1 MGCIQIVIVT
11 SSWRRQWGFA
21 RDKTQR
27 PFFRARGGIQTD
39 LFHPGPADRQLVE
52 RLRIPV
58 DAPVV
63 LNPRGI
69 RGYVRNDTFFQAI
82 PLVLRRKPNVIFLGL
97 AMHGSPVA
105 EKWVERLHLGH
116 AVRLLPPVSR
126 SEVADLFRLAD
137 VAVSPSEHDGTP
149 NTLLEAM
156 ACGCI
161 SCRREYRVGPR
172 VD

>member
-1 MGCIQIVIVT
+1 M
-11 SSWRRQWGFA
+11 
-21 RDKTQR
+21 
-27 PFFRARGGIQTD
+27 
-39 LFHPGPADRQLVE
+39 
-52 RLRIPV
+52 
-58 DAPVV
+58 
-63 LNPRGI
+63 
-69 RGYVRNDTFFQAI
+69 
-82 PLVLRRKPNVIFLGL
+82 IFLGL

-156 ACGCI
+156 ACGSFPVAGNIESVREWIDDGENGLLCDPANPESLAAVI
-161 SCRREYRVGPR
+161 VRALDDAELRRKAKVRNQQLVAERADYQTVMAQAEAFYADLICTATPMNS
-172 VD
+172 VFQKVA